1 MGNDELIGELI
12 TALTLEEQI
21 RLLAGRDYWHT
32 EPIERL
38 GIASMHLSDGP
49 VGVRGARSVG
59 STSVSFPAGVAI
71 GATFDPLAAAELADA
86 LADECL
92 DKGVHVLLGPTINLQ
107 RHPLGG
113 RHFEC
118 YSEDPVLT
126 SELAVAYVTA
136 LQARGIA
143 ATVKHFVANDT
154 EHERHTISSEV
165 SDEVLERCYLAPFE
179 DAVRIGGAWAVMAAY
194 NRVNGTYA
202 AEHEGLLREV
212 LRERWGYDGLVMSDW
227 FGAKSTAASAN
238 AGLDL
243 EMPGPPL
250 HYGARLAE
258 AVSASQV
265 TAEVVAERARRV
277 LQLAGRVG
285 ALGVRERAA
294 PKRTSGERRELA
306 RQLASRSFVLLR
318 NEPGGSGL
326 PLLPLALPPGSLL
339 GVVGPNAARTSAQGG
354 GSARVTPERTISILD
369 GVREAFS
376 PLGVEVEHEIG
387 CMTYSETPEL
397 DLSGR
402 LEYFAIPEDA
412 APDPST
418 IYAGP
423 VLYAERSPGPPLV
436 WLGEPVPGVSAVPT
450 GRFAL
455 RWSAE
460 LVAHESGPHHFS
472 LAQVGTARL
481 FVDGVQLLEGSS
493 ERGKRFF
500 SMGSAEVSAAVDLV
514 EGRAYRLVAEYEVLP
529 GLPIGGL
536 FIGLRPP
543 LPDDDELIRRA
554 VELAARADA
563 VVCVVGTTAEWE
575 TEGRDRQSMDLPGR
589 QDELVR
595 AVAAAN
601 PRTAVLV
608 NAGSPVT
615 MDWHDEPA
623 AVMQVWFGGE
633 EVGAAVADVLSGV
646 EEPGGRLPHTL
657 PARLEDTPA
666 YPYYPG
672 GGGCARYGEGL
683 LVGYRHYATTGVT
696 PRFWFGEGRGY
707 TTWSFNEATTAR
719 DENGW
724 KVAATVTNTGSR
736 VGSCV
741 LQTYFAPEGG
751 RSAHGEPALQFAGS
765 VRATLPPGESS
776 RVEIELPP
784 HRLGR
789 VRPGTYDVL
798 VGWSAD
804 PGSLA
809 SAGAITVA
817 G

>member
-1 MGNDELIGELI
+1 MGSDERVDELIA
-12 TALTLEEQI
+12 ALSLDEQI

-38 GIASMHLSDGP
+38 GISSMHLSDGP

-59 STSVSFPAGVAI
+59 STSISFPAGVAI
-71 GATFDPLAAAELADA
+71 GATFDPTAAAELADA

-126 SELAVAYVTA
+126 SELAVAYVAA

-143 ATVKHFVANDT
+143 ATIKHFVANDT

-165 SDEVLERCYLAPFE
+165 DDEVLERCYLAPFE

-202 AEHEGLLREV
+202 AEHEVLLRAV

-250 HYGARLAE
+250 HYGDRLAE
-258 AVSASQV
+258 AVSVGQV
-265 TAEVVAERARRV
+265 SPEVVAERARRV
-277 LQLAGRVG
+277 LQLAARVG
-285 ALGVRERAA
+285 ALGLTERPA
-294 PKRTSGERRELA
+294 PRRSVGERRELA
-306 RQLASRSFVLLR
+306 RQLATRSFVLLR
-318 NEPGGSGL
+318 NEPADSGP
-326 PLLPLALPPGSLL
+326 PLLPLTLAPGSLL

-369 GVREAFS
+369 GLRAAFG

-387 CMTYSETPEL
+387 CVTYSETPEV
-397 DLSGR
+397 DLPSQ
-402 LEYFAIPEDA
+402 LEYFALPEDA
-412 APDPST
+412 AADPRAA
-418 IYAGP
+418 YAGP

-436 WLGEPVPGVSAVPT
+436 WLGEPVPGVTAVPP
-450 GRFAL
+450 GRFAV
-455 RWSAE
+455 RWSAD
-460 LVAHESGPHHFS
+460 LVAQESGTHHFS

-481 FVDGVQLLEGSS
+481 FIDGVQVLEGSS
-493 ERGKRFF
+493 ERGRRFF
-500 SMGSAEVSAAVDLV
+500 QMGSAEVSAAVDLV
-514 EGRAYRLVAEYEVLP
+514 KGATYRLVAEYEVMP

-536 FIGLRPP
+536 FVGLRPP

-554 VELAARADA
+554 VDLAARADA

-575 TEGRDRQSMDLPGR
+575 TEGRDRRSMDLPGR

-615 MDWHDEPA
+615 MDWHDQPA
-623 AVMQVWFGGE
+623 AVMQVWFGGQ
-633 EVGAAVADVLSGV
+633 EVGAAVAAVLSGV
-646 EEPGGRLPHTL
+646 EEPGGRLPHTV

-672 GGGCARYGEGL
+672 TDGRAPYGEGL
-683 LVGYRHYATTGVT
+683 LVGHRHYATAGVA

-707 TTWSFNEATTAR
+707 TTWSFDEATTAR
-719 DENGW
+719 NEDGW
-724 KVAATVTNTGSR
+724 KVVTTVTNTGPR

-741 LQTYFAPEGG
+741 LQAYLAPEGG
-751 RSAHGEPALQFAGS
+751 QPAHGEPALQFAGS
-765 VRATLPPGESS
+765 VRATMPPGESS
-776 RVEIELPP
+776 QVEIELPSY
-784 HRLGR
+784 RLGR
-789 VRPGTYDVL
+789 VRPGAYDVL

-804 PGSLA
+804 PDGLA
-809 SAGAITVA
+809 SAGKITVVQ
-817 G
+817 